1 MKKITGAIAFLAA
14 IAGLIF
20 LVFILFEEKVF
31 REAESGFAWIGFFL
45 LALNVIHYTVST
57 KFWTSK
63 LTLLESLDRETEIIK
78 KQIEKRE
85 LLTKLENL
93 ERNEMPKL

>member
-1 MKKITGAIAFLAA
+1 MKKITGAITFLAA
-14 IAGLIF
+14 ITGLIF
-20 LVFILFEEKVF
+20 LIYILFEENIF
-31 REAESGFAWIGFFL
+31 REAEGGFAWIGFFL
-45 LALNVIHYTVST
+45 LALSVIHYTVSN

-85 LLTKLENL
+85 LLTKLEKL
-93 ERNEMPKL
+93 EKQ

>member
-1 MKKITGAIAFLAA
+1 MKKITGAITFLAA
-14 IAGLIF
+14 VAGLI
-20 LVFILFEEKVF
+20 LLIVISIKEPEDVF
-31 REAESGFAWIGFFL
+31 RDEGKFAWIGLFL
-45 LALNVIHYTVST
+45 LSLCIIHYTVST

-93 ERNEMPKL
+93 ERQ